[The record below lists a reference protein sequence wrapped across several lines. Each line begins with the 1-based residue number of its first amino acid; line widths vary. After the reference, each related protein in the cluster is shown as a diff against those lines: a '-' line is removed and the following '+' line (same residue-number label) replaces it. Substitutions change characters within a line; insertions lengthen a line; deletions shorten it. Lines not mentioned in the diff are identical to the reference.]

1 MDKKRKKSDEEASTS
16 GTVRSVSKK
25 TKVLSKLSLTVGIP
39 NPENI
44 CYMSSVLQILA
55 NVKSYRDVILSI
67 PTESSFDSDKILA
80 LQLMLTALLNQVG
93 EDEISQCMSNFCKVW
108 KKNIDDEGDSAEF
121 LMEVLSSLEDYLKNT
136 NLEETCDRLLYSTGE
151 AGGKESFIYLNSGGQ
166 DTKLEQEIRV
176 TFKRLASNL
185 IFLSAGVKVY

>member
-1 MDKKRKKSDEEASTS
+1 M
-16 GTVRSVSKK
+16 VRSVSKK
-25 TKVLSKLSLTVGIP
+25 TKVLSKLSLTDGIP

-93 EDEISQCMSNFCKVW
+93 EDEISQCMSNFCKV
-108 KKNIDDEGDSAEF
+108 
-121 LMEVLSSLEDYLKNT
+121 
-136 NLEETCDRLLYSTGE
+136 
-151 AGGKESFIYLNSGGQ
+151 
-166 DTKLEQEIRV
+166 
-176 TFKRLASNL
+176 
-185 IFLSAGVKVY
+185 